1 MLETLS
7 HHFPGYED
15 WSPVII
21 GLLVVAYLAPL
32 IIAVAR
38 KHRFAPAI
46 GVLNVL
52 LGWTLFGW
60 LAAVIWAVNK
70 DVSESKE
77 TLFEFSETA
86 WSPDY
91 QNEPSLDGR
100 PSSDTTKP
108 VVSSGQTKQCPFC
121 AESIK
126 FEAIV
131 CRYCARDLGA
141 TGVSHSARLA
151 HETIERQFKDLQAL
165 LEDREETTTEKY
177 AENEVEPAINY
188 EPEQEARQQENDA
201 ASPAIVAS
209 PEPVSSEVI
218 FELSGWKK
226 FG

>member
-7 HHFPGYED
+7 HYFPGHEE
-15 WSPVII
+15 WSPIVIC
-21 GLLVVAYLAPL
+21 LLAIAYLAPI

-38 KHRFAPAI
+38 KHRYAAAI
-46 GVLNVL
+46 GALNVF
-52 LGWTLFGW
+52 LGWTLLGW
-60 LAAVIWAVNK
+60 LAAMIWAVNK
-70 DVSESKE
+70 DVSEAKE
-77 TLFEFSETA
+77 ALFEFSESA

-100 PSSDTTKP
+100 PGPEGSKP
-108 VVSSGQTKQCPFC
+108 VASAGQMKQCPFC

-131 CRYCARDLGA
+131 CRYCARDLGT

-201 ASPAIVAS
+201 SSPAIVAS
-209 PEPVSSEVI
+209 PEPASSDVI
-218 FELSGWKK
+218 FEISGWKK

>member
-1 MLETLS
+1 MLDTLS
-7 HHFPGYED
+7 QHFPGFEE
-15 WSPVII
+15 WSPLVI
-21 GLLVVAYLAPL
+21 GLLVIAYLTPL

-38 KHRFAPAI
+38 KHRFAVAI
-46 GVLNVL
+46 GALNVL

-70 DVSESKE
+70 DVRESKE
-77 TLFEFSETA
+77 ALFEFSETA

-100 PSSDTTKP
+100 PASEAAKP
-108 VVSSGQTKQCPFC
+108 VASSGQTKQCPFC

-165 LEDREETTTEKY
+165 LEDREESTTEKY
-177 AENEVEPAINY
+177 AENEVEPAMNY

-209 PEPVSSEVI
+209 AEPVSSEGI
-218 FELSGWKK
+218 FELSSWKK

>member
-1 MLETLS
+1 MLDTLS
-7 HHFPGYED
+7 HQFPGYED
-15 WSPVII
+15 WSPIVI
-21 GLLVVAYLAPL
+21 GLLVIAYLAPV

-46 GVLNVL
+46 GALNVL
-52 LGWTLFGW
+52 LGWTVFGW
-60 LAAVIWAVNK
+60 LAAMIWAVNK

-77 TLFEFSETA
+77 ALFEFSETA
-86 WSPDY
+86 WSPDH

-100 PSSDTTKP
+100 PASDAAKP
-108 VVSSGQTKQCPFC
+108 AASSGQAKQCPFC

-151 HETIERQFKDLQAL
+151 HETIERQFKDLQEL

-177 AENEVEPAINY
+177 AENEVEPAMNY
-188 EPEQEARQQENDA
+188 EPEQETRQQENEDA
-201 ASPAIVAS
+201 YPSIVAS
-209 PEPVSSEVI
+209 AEPVSSEVI
-218 FELSGWKK
+218 FELSGRKK